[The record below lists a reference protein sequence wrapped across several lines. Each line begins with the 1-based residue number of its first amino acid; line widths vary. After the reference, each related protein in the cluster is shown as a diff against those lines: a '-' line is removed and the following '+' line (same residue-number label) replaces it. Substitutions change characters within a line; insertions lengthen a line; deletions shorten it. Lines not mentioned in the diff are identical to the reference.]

1 MAQSASRCLPWSNA
15 PSPLAEAAIE
25 RSAVKGVLGLV
36 QPLKGDYIRYDIRR
50 VARWPGAS
58 YAPGDA
64 AAFANVATDRAF
76 WLIRDADAKAPKR
89 FAAQVF
95 RRHHVLGDS
104 PRAGQALMAI
114 AVATQSDVVD
124 LPTRC
129 CRARPATTGCA
140 EPRKP
145 PRQLASGARRPSPPT
160 AKSSG
165 AWIVCPCWTTGS
177 NEEDGDGV
185 EGRARSH
192 SCLGLL
198 QAACAEV
205 IFRICLQ
212 EGRSVV

>member
-1 MAQSASRCLPWSNA
+1 
-15 PSPLAEAAIE
+15 
-25 RSAVKGVLGLV
+25 
-36 QPLKGDYIRYDIRR
+36 
-50 VARWPGAS
+50 VARWLGAS
-58 YAPGDA
+58 YAPGDT

-114 AVATQSDVVD
+114 VVATQSDVVD

-129 CRARPATTGCA
+129 CRARPARTGCA
-140 EPRKP
+140 EPPKP
-145 PRQLASGARRPSPPT
+145 LWQLASGARRPSPPT

-165 AWIVCPCWTTGS
+165 AWIVCPCWTTGP

-198 QAACAEV
+198 QAALCGSNFPHLLA
-205 IFRICLQ
+205 RGAICCI
-212 EGRSVV
+212 VVGFADHCFKRCDPPARPSGSTG